1 MHGLRYA
8 ICAKGAGKTI
18 KRFFMIARAYGITS
32 KRMEH
37 NLNLF
42 EGILTKYCCSAT
54 FPITAVVLE
63 KHEKMIQGLQKKGL
77 EFAIHG
83 LVHSDYSMLRL
94 SEQEDQIQKAVKIF
108 RDANLN
114 VHGFRG
120 PYLGCDENTLMA
132 LNNANLLYE
141 SDETV
146 LWDVIEDERVEK
158 HKNSVNKI
166 LQLYKS
172 KKSEGYRSLPRNYN
186 GLIRIPVSLPDDE
199 IIMDRL
205 NITEPQKINE
215 IWKSL
220 LEQSYGRGELF
231 TLQLHP
237 ERIETFANS
246 LDSVLAE
253 ARTKSPTVWIAQLR
267 EIAKWWKERNK
278 FSIEIKGKKGE
289 YVVDID
295 CSDEATILLKNIDIE
310 TEQAKEWYS
319 DYKTM
324 DCNTFKV
331 KSNYHPFI
339 GVSPSAPEGLV
350 SLLKGEGFYVEES
363 TAKDKFK
370 IYFDINDFE
379 ERDKL
384 SIIQKME
391 EADASLIRIW
401 RWPFKARCALCIT
414 GDIDAITLWYYMGRF
429 VKNL

>member
-1 MHGLRYA
+1 MLGLRYA
-8 ICAKGAGKTI
+8 IGAKGVGNAV
-18 KRFFMIARAYGITS
+18 KRFLMIARAYGITP

-42 EGILTKYCCSAT
+42 EGILTKYFCSAT

-83 LVHSDYSMLRL
+83 LVHRDYSLLTL

-108 RDANLN
+108 QDAGIN

-120 PYLGCDENTLMA
+120 PYFGCDENTLA
-132 LNNANLLYE
+132 VLNNANLLYE

-146 LWDVIEDERVEK
+146 LWDVIEDESVEK
-158 HKNSVNKI
+158 HKNSLNKI

-172 KKSEGYRSLPRNYN
+172 KKSEGYRSLPCDY

-205 NITEPQKINE
+205 NITEPPKINE

-237 ERIETFANS
+237 ERIERFANS
-246 LDSVLAE
+246 LECVLAE
-253 ARTKSPTVWIAQLR
+253 ARNKDPIVWIAQLR

-278 FSIEIKGKKGE
+278 FSIKIEGKDKE

-295 CSDEATILLKNIDIE
+295 CSDEATILLKNINIE
-310 TEQAKEWYS
+310 TEQAKEWYR
-319 DYKTM
+319 DYKTIN
-324 DCNTFKV
+324 CNAFKL
-331 KSNYHPFI
+331 KSSYRPFI

-350 SLLKGEGFYVEES
+350 SLLKEEGFYVEES

-370 IYFDINDFE
+370 IYLDINNFE
-379 ERDKL
+379 EKDKL
-384 SIIQKME
+384 SIIRKIE

-414 GDIDAITLWYYMGRF
+414 GDIDAITLWDYTRRF
-429 VKNL
+429 